1 MSHVPGLGDR
11 ATVGAWL
18 ASRTPPPPPLLR
30 SRVTKALGDAL
41 ERNVTE
47 TEGVCLEAAEHV
59 LERLVDDD
67 AATRQEAVDLLA
79 ADALVTYALEYAAE
93 HPDDFEEH
101 ARGAV
106 ERFGRMSEAR
116 R

>member
-1 MSHVPGLGDR
+1 MNDAPGLGDR

-30 SRVTKALGDAL
+30 SRLTEALGDAL
-41 ERNVTE
+41 ARDATE
-47 TEGVCLEAAEHV
+47 TERLCLEAAERV
-59 LERLVDDD
+59 LGRLFDDD

-93 HPDDFEEH
+93 HPDDFERH
-101 ARGAV
+101 ASGAI
-106 ERFGRMSEAR
+106 ERFGRMSEALG
-116 R
+116 